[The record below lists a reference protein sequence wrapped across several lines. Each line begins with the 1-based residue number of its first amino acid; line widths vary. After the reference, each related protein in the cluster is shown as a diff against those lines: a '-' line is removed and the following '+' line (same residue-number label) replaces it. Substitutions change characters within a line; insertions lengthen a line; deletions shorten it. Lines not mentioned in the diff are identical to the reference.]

1 MASKPFSAATLGPI
15 QPLEEPKRD
24 LVIEASRANY
34 ARKREEVETKIMD
47 WFTDQRAVY
56 KKDTSTEISTAPK
69 PKTYIVPTV
78 TPSVRNDN
86 SKNVSNTVPKKDPLP
101 KPPVATQPK
110 KTIPKPEIVE
120 ETPVVLSST
129 MNDLL
134 DQLEFTDTPTVI
146 APEVKPTPIKTPEKP
161 KSITQTPITV
171 QNNITV
177 STPVVQKEKVLEKPI
192 KDRAAKPETKNVLM
206 EALEKAKALKAEEN
220 AKKPLVIEKPTI
232 DTSTLKETLQ
242 QFKKAEEPLSSIE
255 PEKIEQP
262 QVVIPQQPVPTTNTV
277 REVPEDIL
285 KKLLE

>member
-1 MASKPFSAATLGPI
+1 
-15 QPLEEPKRD
+15 
-24 LVIEASRANY
+24 
-34 ARKREEVETKIMD
+34 
-47 WFTDQRAVY
+47 
-56 KKDTSTEISTAPK
+56 
-69 PKTYIVPTV
+69 
-78 TPSVRNDN
+78 
-86 SKNVSNTVPKKDPLP
+86 
-101 KPPVATQPK
+101 
-110 KTIPKPEIVE
+110 
-120 ETPVVLSST
+120 

-134 DQLEFTDTPTVI
+134 DQLEFTDTPAVI

-262 QVVIPQQPVPTTNTV
+262 QVVIPQQPAPTTNTV